1 MTIRVYIDHNI
12 WDFLYDHNIK
22 IADYFPETEF
32 TLAIAK
38 HGRFELDQM
47 PDDGERALKK
57 AFIFDSLISA
67 VQEVH
72 TFGFHDPRHSPE
84 HQRSS
89 GFGLGEFSCVTI
101 NQERRRLNAIY
112 GGKGRRKPSM
122 ILERQEADI
131 ELGALSMEHYVLTL
145 DKKRDPLK
153 DSSDNGGKVIFLNE
167 LETVLGPTTLQTAA
181 DKIRSIERSKS

>member
-1 MTIRVYIDHNI
+1 MTVRVYIDHNI
-12 WDFLYDHNIK
+12 WDFLYDHKLK

-47 PDDGERALKK
+47 PDDGERGLKK
-57 AFIFDSLISA
+57 AFILDSLVSA

-89 GFGLGEFSCVTI
+89 GFGLGEFTCVSI
-101 NQERRRLNAIY
+101 NQERKRLHGIY
-112 GGKGRRKPSM
+112 GGKGKRKPSM

-145 DKKRDPLK
+145 DKKRDPLRN
-153 DSSDNGGKVIFLNE
+153 SSDNGGKVLFLDE
-167 LETVLGPTTLQTAA
+167 LETVLSPNVLKLAA
-181 DKIRSIERSKS
+181 DKIRSIESGRS